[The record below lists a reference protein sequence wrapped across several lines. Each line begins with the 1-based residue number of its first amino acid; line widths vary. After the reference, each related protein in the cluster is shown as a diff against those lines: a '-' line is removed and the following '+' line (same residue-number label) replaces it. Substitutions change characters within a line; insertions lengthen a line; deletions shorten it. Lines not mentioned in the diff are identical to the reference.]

1 VTEELF
7 REDGYLRDCDAVV
20 TGIAQIPGKDD
31 ATFTGVVVDRTVFYP
46 NGGGQ
51 PGDTGRLQRADGSEL
66 KIIDTVKHR
75 DTGEHLHIIEPGA
88 TAPDAD
94 EPVKL
99 EIDWDRRYRL
109 MRMHSC
115 MHMLCAAIPAP
126 VTGGSIQDGRGR
138 LDFDLPDPIDK
149 TEVTAKLNELIQSD
163 KPMALSWI
171 DDAEL
176 DANPE
181 LVRTMAVA
189 PPRGSGKVRLVNF
202 DGIDLQPCGGTHV
215 AASGE
220 IGPVRVKKIEKK
232 GKQNRRVIVVFDD
245 ET

>member
-7 REDGYLRDCDAVV
+7 REDGYLRDCEAVV
-20 TGIAQIPGKDD
+20 TGFAEIPGKDD
-31 ATFTGVVVDRTVFYP
+31 TTFTGVVVDRTVFYP

-51 PGDTGRLQRADGSEL
+51 PGDTGRLLRADGTEL
-66 KIIDTVKHR
+66 KIIDTLKDR
-75 DTGEHLHIIEPGA
+75 DTGAHLHIIEPGA
-88 TAPDAD
+88 TAPDTD
-94 EPVKL
+94 EAVKL

-149 TEVTAKLNELIQSD
+149 LEVTAKLNELIQSD
-163 KPMALSWI
+163 RPMALSWI

-220 IGPVRVKKIEKK
+220 IGPVRVKKIE
-232 GKQNRRVIVVFDD
+232 
-245 ET
+245 